1 MGMKVGKYTLGRELG
16 RGASSIVYLAKDETG
31 RQVALKLYASD
42 KGMSQKSAKLY
53 RKLFFTEA
61 RMAGRLLHP
70 NILPILDAGEEK
82 DLRFVVMTYLEHY
95 QPLTDH
101 TKPDTLLPIKS
112 VVEVFFAMC
121 KALDYAHRNG
131 VIHRDIKPA
140 NVMMNA
146 EGHVMIVDFGVA
158 KSAFDETTHIGGVV
172 GTPRYMAPE
181 QINDLDITNQS
192 DIFSMGIMIYE
203 MLTGMPPFMSDSLP
217 GLTNQILN
225 HEPAPVSNLRADV
238 PDVMNRI
245 VMRCLKKPL
254 KNRYKTC
261 MDIAGDLI
269 NVTDDLD
276 TKSAEVNEQEHY
288 NMVSRLAFFS
298 DFTQPEIWEIIR
310 AGGWKRYKNG
320 EVMISEG
327 DLDESFFVIASGEA
341 TVHKGKTVLG
351 KLVAGDCF
359 GEMGYLSKAKRTAS
373 VRASNDVTLLR
384 VNATLMERASRDCQ
398 LRFYKVFA
406 HTLIERLS
414 RTNERLLAAGL

>member
-1 MGMKVGKYTLGRELG
+1 MEDSLWRSRIDERRTRHHEDRIAEDLHMGMKIGKYTLGRELG
-16 RGASSIVYLAKDETG
+16 RGASSIVYVAEDKSG

-42 KGMSQKSAKLY
+42 KGMSEKTAKLY

-70 NILPILDAGEEK
+70 NILPILDAGEEQ
-82 DLRFVVMTYLEHY
+82 DHRFVVMTYLENYHAF
-95 QPLTDH
+95 TAH
-101 TKPDTLLPIKS
+101 TKPDKLLPIQS

-140 NVMMNA
+140 NVMTNA

-158 KSAFDETTHIGGVV
+158 KSAFDETTHIGGIV

-181 QINDLDITNQS
+181 QINDLEITNQS

-203 MLTGMPPFMSDSLP
+203 MLTGVPPFMSDSLP

-225 HEPAPVSNLRADV
+225 HEPLPVDKLRADV
-238 PDVMNRI
+238 PEPLNRI

-254 KNRYKTC
+254 KTRYKTC

-269 NVTDDLD
+269 NVSDNLD
-276 TKSAEVNEQEHY
+276 TKSAEFNEQEHY
-288 NMVSRLAFFS
+288 NMVSELTFFS

-310 AGGWKRYKNG
+310 AGTWKRFKKG
-320 EVMISEG
+320 DTLISEG
-327 DLDESFFVIASGEA
+327 DLDESFFVIAAGEA
-341 TVHKGKTVLG
+341 TVHKGKTTLG
-351 KLVAGDCF
+351 
-359 GEMGYLSKAKRTAS
+359 
-373 VRASNDVTLLR
+373 TL
-384 VNATLMERASRDCQ
+384 
-398 LRFYKVFA
+398 
-406 HTLIERLS
+406 
-414 RTNERLLAAGL
+414 